1 MNTATVLSPILL
13 LITLISTLL
22 LAGTGHATDLVE
34 AYNLA
39 LESDPEFRRVAAA
52 NRAVLEQKPQA
63 IAQLLPAVQATGNSY
78 FNNQDIS
85 SAFIPVGEGGGV
97 DFNSHG
103 YSLNLSQPLFRY
115 DRFVRLRQAGSRIQ
129 QAEAEYAAAE
139 QALMVRLAERY
150 FLVLANLDNLAFA
163 EAEEK
168 SLSRQ
173 LDQAKQRFDVGLT
186 AITDVQ
192 EAQAGYDRSVAQKIA
207 AGNGVDNA
215 REALREI
222 IGVYLETQPALSENM
237 PFVEPEPAD
246 LDTWTVT
253 ALEQNLD
260 VSAAMQAV
268 ETARQEIKVQ
278 NAGHLPTLDA
288 VARYGYDKTGGRF
301 GATKIH
307 SDAVGLELNVPLFQ
321 GGFVSS
327 RAREA
332 RARLDESLERLEIVR
347 RGAQRQTRESYL
359 GVVSGISQVYAF
371 KQALISSETALRAT
385 EAGFEV
391 GTRTAVDVIAAE
403 RVLSQ
408 SKRDYARAKYEYIQN
423 SLRLKQ
429 AAGTLAHE
437 DLALI
442 NQWLSH

>member
-1 MNTATVLSPILL
+1 MNNSTTRTPLLFLVTFYSVLL
-13 LITLISTLL
+13 L
-22 LAGTGHATDLVE
+22 TGPVHATDLVE
-34 AYNLA
+34 AFNLA
-39 LESDPEFRRVAAA
+39 LESDPEYRRVAAA
-52 NRAVLEQKPQA
+52 NRAVLEQRPQA

-78 FNNQDIS
+78 YNDQDIS

-97 DFNSHG
+97 KFNSHG
-103 YSLNLSQPLFRY
+103 YSLNLSQPLFRF
-115 DRFVRLRQAGSRIQ
+115 DRFVRLLQANSRIR

-139 QALMVRLAERY
+139 QDLMVRLSQRY
-150 FLVLANLDNLAFA
+150 YFVLANQDNLAFA

-168 SLSRQ
+168 SLARQ

-192 EAQAGYDRSVAQKIA
+192 EAQAGYDRAVAQRIA
-207 AGNGVDNA
+207 AANGIDNA

-222 IGVYLETQPALSENM
+222 IGVYLESQGALSEDM

-246 LDTWTVT
+246 LDQWTET
-253 ALEQNLD
+253 ALAQNLQIT
-260 VSAAMQAV
+260 AATEAV
-268 ETARQEIKVQ
+268 NTARQEIKVQ
-278 NAGHLPTLDA
+278 NSGHLPTLDA

-307 SDAVGLELNVPLFQ
+307 SDVVGLELNVPLFS

-332 RARLDESLERLEIVR
+332 HARLDESLERLETSR
-347 RGAQRQTRESYL
+347 RLAQRQTRESYL
-359 GVVSGISQVYAF
+359 GVISGISQIHAF

-408 SKRDYARAKYEYIQN
+408 SRRDYARAKYEYIQN
-423 SLRLKQ
+423 SLLLKQ
-429 AAGTLAHE
+429 AAGTLSPE
-437 DLALI
+437 DLARL
-442 NQWLSH
+442 NQWLAY